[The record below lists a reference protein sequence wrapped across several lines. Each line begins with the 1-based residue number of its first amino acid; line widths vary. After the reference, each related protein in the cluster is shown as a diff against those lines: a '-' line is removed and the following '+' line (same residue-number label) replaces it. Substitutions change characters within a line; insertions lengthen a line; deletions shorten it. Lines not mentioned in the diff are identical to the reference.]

1 MARLVLGPSAVVGCS
16 SLCSR
21 VKPVPLTKVWFQ
33 LALACGRA
41 VRSKPPL
48 FVHVHWR
55 DAVSFPLLILL
66 QVIPNSGQPVP
77 YFGHYKRP
85 SISLI
90 PAPLQFVPN
99 MSTPHPKTW
108 SPTSVTIILAP
119 QSLISVWFL
128 WTLSTV
134 FTYFI
139 PASLSL
145 RKFQD

>member
-16 SLCSR
+16 SLYSR

-41 VRSKPPL
+41 VHSKPPL

-55 DAVSFPLLILL
+55 DAVSFLLLILL
-66 QVIPNSGQPVP
+66 QVIPNSGPPVP

-85 SISLI
+85 SILI

-99 MSTPHPKTW
+99 MSTRHPKTW
-108 SPTSVTIILAP
+108 SPTSVIIIPAP
-119 QSLISVWFL
+119 PSLISVWFLSLISVWFLSLISVWFL
-128 WTLSTV
+128 WT
-134 FTYFI
+134 
-139 PASLSL
+139 
-145 RKFQD
+145 